1 MISARDSEQML
12 ATAVAHLRA
21 GRLLDAE
28 RIARSLCERAPDN
41 ARAFHL
47 AGVLAHQL
55 GRNDAAT
62 LIGRAVA
69 IEPDLAEAH
78 NDRGVIL
85 AANGLFSDAVPCF
98 ESAVQ
103 LNPKYLEAR
112 GNLGRALL
120 VIGRVEEAVFEFE
133 RLLQDVPDSPLAH
146 FSLADA
152 LEGAGKAET
161 AERHYR
167 SAISLRADFVDAHLH
182 LAALLQ
188 KSGRLAEAC
197 AAAERAVGIAPRN
210 AGVRNNLANILRE
223 LGRRKEAIAE
233 YETALHTDPSSVGAH
248 YNLGVALRGDARMTE
263 AREHFSRAVTLKPD
277 FLEAELARCVAELP
291 PLYATAAEIDDRRAA
306 YASRLKELR
315 DKFVQLNAPANLVD
329 AVGSHQPFYLPYQ
342 GRNDRDLQSLYGS
355 VVCGSLQAAFA
366 APNLP
371 PPPAVDEPVRL
382 GVVSGFFRRH
392 SNWKIPIKGWLK
404 MLNRDRFRVF
414 AYHTGAERDEETGV
428 AESLCN
434 GFVQGP
440 LSLEEW
446 RRAIADDAP
455 HVLLFPETGMDRV
468 SVQLAGQRLA
478 AVQCTSWGHPVTS
491 GFPTMDYFLS
501 SELMEPPGAEQHY
514 SEQLVRL
521 PNLSIYYEPVDLA
534 AVPQVDRSELGLRHD
549 AVVYWCAQSL
559 PKYLPQFDD
568 VFARIA
574 CNVRDSQ
581 LVFIEFAGGESV
593 TDLFRARLTH
603 AFGSAGLDASRH
615 CVFLPRLAPEQFAA
629 AIGQCDV
636 VLDSIGWS
644 GCNSILESLAHNLPV
659 VAFEGEFMRGRHAVA
674 ILDLMDVRD
683 TIARTIDDF
692 VSIASRLG
700 RDRCWRNEIGSKMVS
715 NKNRVYGD
723 RRCIAGLE
731 AFLEQAARQ
740 TRS

>member
-1 MISARDSEQML
+1 MIPARDSEQML
-12 ATAVAHLRA
+12 AAAVAHLRA
-21 GRLLDAE
+21 GHLLDAE

-47 AGVLAHQL
+47 AGVVAHQL

-69 IEPDLAEAH
+69 IDPGLAEAH

-85 AANGLFSDAVPCF
+85 AAGGLFADAVPCF

-120 VIGRVEEAVFEFE
+120 AIGRVEGAVLQFE
-133 RLLQDVPDSPLAH
+133 RLLKNVPDSPLAH
-146 FSLADA
+146 FSLANA
-152 LEGAGKAET
+152 LEGARNAET

-167 SAISLRADFVDAHLH
+167 CAIELRPDFLDAHMH

-197 AAAERAVGIAPRN
+197 ATAERAVEIAPRN

-233 YETALHTDPSSVGAH
+233 YETALRIDPSSVGAH
-248 YNLGVALRGDARMTE
+248 YNLGVALRSETRMDE
-263 AREHFSRAVTLKPD
+263 AREHFSRAVGLKPD
-277 FLEAELARCVAELP
+277 FWEAELALCIAELP
-291 PLYATAAEIDDRRAA
+291 PLYATAVEIDDRRAA
-306 YASRLKELR
+306 YAGRLTGLR
-315 DKFVQLNAPANLVD
+315 DKLARTDRPTFPVD

-342 GRNDRDLQSLYGS
+342 GRNDRELQSLYGS
-355 VVCGSLQAAFA
+355 VVCGSLHAAFA
-366 APNLP
+366 APNRP
-371 PPPAVDEPVRL
+371 VPPAVDEPIRL

-404 MLNRDRFRVF
+404 MLNRDRFCVF
-414 AYHTGAERDEETGV
+414 GYHTVAERDDETVV
-428 AESLCN
+428 AEALCDR
-434 GFVQGP
+434 FVQGP

-446 RRAIADDAP
+446 RRAITDDAP
-455 HVLLFPETGMDRV
+455 HVLLFPEIGMDKV
-468 SVQLAGQRLA
+468 TAQLAGQRLA
-478 AVQCTSWGHPVTS
+478 PVQCTSWGHPVTS
-491 GFPTMDYFLS
+491 GFPTIDYFLS
-501 SELMEPPGAEQHY
+501 SELMEPPGAQLHY
-514 SEQLVRL
+514 SEQLVTL
-521 PNLSIYYEPVDLA
+521 PNLSIHYEPADPA
-534 AVPQVDRSELGLRHD
+534 AIQVDRSELGLRHD

-574 CNVRDSQ
+574 SDVGDCQ
-581 LVFIEFAGGESV
+581 FVFIEFAGGKSV
-593 TDLFRARLTH
+593 TELFQARLAR
-603 AFGSAGLDASRH
+603 AFGSAGLDASGH
-615 CVFLPRLAPEQFAA
+615 CVFLPRLAPEKFVA

-659 VAFEGEFMRGRHAVA
+659 VAFEAEFMRGRHAA
-674 ILDLMDVRD
+674 GILNMMDVRD
-683 TIARTIDDF
+683 TIACTVDDF
-692 VSIASRLG
+692 ISIASRLG
-700 RDRCWRNEIGSKMVS
+700 RDDGWRNEIGSRMFS
-715 NKNRVYGD
+715 NKSRVYSD
-723 RRCIAGLE
+723 LRCIAGLE
-731 AFLEQAARQ
+731 AFLEQTVRQ